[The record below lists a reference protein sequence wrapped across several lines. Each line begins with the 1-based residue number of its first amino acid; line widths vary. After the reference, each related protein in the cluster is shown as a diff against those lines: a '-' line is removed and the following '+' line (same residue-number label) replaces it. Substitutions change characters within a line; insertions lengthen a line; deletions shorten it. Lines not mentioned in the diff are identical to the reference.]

1 MIAEFDLIMQD
12 RVRRIQ
18 NQEIHYHYLG
28 HKIQNELISLLAYS
42 VRTSMIRII
51 KEAKYLYV
59 ILDCTPNVSHQEQ
72 MTLIIRCV
80 NMSSNKIK
88 VEEYFLEFF
97 KARMKISVSTDISVL
112 EFYGYIRYIRDI
124 SVDIFT

>member
-1 MIAEFDLIMQD
+1 
-12 RVRRIQ
+12 
-18 NQEIHYHYLG
+18 
-28 HKIQNELISLLAYS
+28 
-42 VRTSMIRII
+42 MIRII

-88 VEEYFLEFF
+88 IEEYFLEFF
-97 KARMKISVSTDISVL
+97 K
-112 EFYGYIRYIRDI
+112 
-124 SVDIFT
+124 VDDTSRLGIFNELLNACN

>member
-59 ILDCTPNVSHQEQ
+59 ILDFTPNVSHQEQ

-112 EFYGYIRYIRDI
+112 EF
-124 SVDIFT
+124 